1 MKEVVGS
8 VQRVK
13 EVVQAGGE
21 ESVLTER
28 SFNEIIGVIEGN
40 ISDSKDME
48 RDIQGLVSVIQEI
61 GNSSEKVSEQA
72 GILNNTANAL

>member
-13 EVVQAGGE
+13 EVVQEGGE

-28 SFNEIIGVIEGN
+28 SFNVIIGVIEGN
-40 ISDSKDME
+40 VTDSKDME

-61 GNSSEKVSEQA
+61 GNSSEKVSGQA
-72 GILNNTANAL
+72 GILNNTANTL

>member
-1 MKEVVGS
+1 MFR
-8 VQRVK
+8 Q
-13 EVVQAGGE
+13 GGG

-28 SFNEIIGVIEGN
+28 PFNEIIGVIEGN
-40 ISDSKDME
+40 ISDSRDME

-61 GNSSEKVSEQA
+61 GNSSEKVSDQA